1 MEQGTAV
8 VLYGLEMLYQSV
20 YDLFDL
26 SFATMGANKYCRI
39 AIGQDSIRGLVHP
52 NFKVILI
59 ADQHKV
65 EDQAQIYDP
74 DNHFVQRWAGEDS
87 LQPLDSVDAADW
99 PI

>member
-1 MEQGTAV
+1 
-8 VLYGLEMLYQSV
+8 MLYQSF
-20 YDLFDL
+20 YDLFNM

-52 NFKVILI
+52 DFKVILI

-74 DNHFVQRWAGEDS
+74 
-87 LQPLDSVDAADW
+87 PLLNRFEK
-99 PI
+99 